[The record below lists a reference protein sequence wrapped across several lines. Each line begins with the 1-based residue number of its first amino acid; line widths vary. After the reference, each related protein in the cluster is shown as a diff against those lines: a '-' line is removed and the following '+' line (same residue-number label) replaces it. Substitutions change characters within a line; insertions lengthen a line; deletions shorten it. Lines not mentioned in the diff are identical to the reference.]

1 VVNKMNHIRYSG
13 SPIPLSFSEYED
25 KKQVIILEF
34 RQGELLSIVEHEVPC
49 CRKLVR
55 IKGSLDTVKSKIL
68 LLEDEQLKYPVWV
81 EVQVETEGFIHDL
94 EEQLDKLKEG
104 KAFIDRFFPRQINVR
119 SVQTLGQR
127 AEEVMALA
135 DLNPKAVFLK
145 KCEAEFGETEFTDL
159 VETFNEVLELM
170 AQKES

>member
-1 VVNKMNHIRYSG
+1 
-13 SPIPLSFSEYED
+13 
-25 KKQVIILEF
+25 
-34 RQGELLSIVEHEVPC
+34 
-49 CRKLVR
+49 
-55 IKGSLDTVKSKIL
+55 
-68 LLEDEQLKYPVWV
+68 
-81 EVQVETEGFIHDL
+81 
-94 EEQLDKLKEG
+94 
-104 KAFIDRFFPRQINVR
+104 
-119 SVQTLGQR
+119 VQTLGQR